1 MGAIVLLSGGLD
13 SGVCLARAV
22 TKHNK
27 ILAVTFDYGQKARD
41 RELLASEQLT
51 DYYGVPREVIKL
63 DFLQRIT
70 KTSLVN
76 SGEQPPEPGEGDLDD
91 VEGAAKETARKVW
104 VPNRNGLFINIAAC
118 FADSEGYEWIIT
130 GFNREEAATFP
141 DNSAEF
147 LNRSSLALE
156 LSTLNRPRVISYT
169 QDLDKVG
176 IVKLGQELGL
186 PFRYIWSC
194 YHGDQEMCGRCE
206 SCRRFFRAVKRAGIS
221 RESGGKGEQT

>member
-13 SGVCLARAV
+13 SSVCLAQAV
-22 TKHNK
+22 TKHKK
-27 ILAVTFDYGQKARD
+27 ILVITFDYGQKARE
-41 RELLASEQLT
+41 RELLASEQLAN
-51 DYYGVPREVIKL
+51 YYGVSREVIKL

-76 SGEQPPEPGEGDLDD
+76 YGEQPPEPDESDLDD
-91 VEGAAKETARKVW
+91 IQGAAKETAHKVW

-118 FADSEGYEWIIT
+118 FAESGDYEWIIT

-141 DNSAEF
+141 DNTVEF
-147 LNRSSLALE
+147 LNRSSSALE
-156 LSTLNRPRVISYT
+156 LSTLSRPRVISYT
-169 QDLDKVG
+169 QDLDKAG

-194 YHGDQEMCGRCE
+194 YHGYQEMCGRCE
-206 SCRRFFRAVKRAGIS
+206 SCRRFSRAMKKAGVA
-221 RESGGKGEQT
+221 RE